1 MVSCSLRHILLV
13 CAVILGP
20 LAMFSGCAPK
30 HGDIIVASIGDS
42 TITMADY
49 ENLYIKSNGSREMGA
64 KATMEER
71 EKFLDLMT
79 KFRLKLADAY
89 RRGLDKSPEVLGE
102 IDQYKGSLTAA
113 YLTDREV
120 TAPGVRALYDH
131 RKFEYRASHILF
143 TLTGDASPED
153 SAKTYAKAYE
163 VINKLKAGTD
173 FSELAMEYSQDPSVK
188 QNKGDL
194 YYFTAGQMV
203 PPFEDTVFTM
213 NIGQFTSTPVRT
225 QFGLHIIKLTDK
237 KPAEGEIQCSHIMTR
252 FSAQD
257 PTPEDTLEAYTRIK
271 VIQDSLGMGIDFAEL
286 AKRNSADPGS
296 APRGGDLGWFSRRR
310 WIQSFDEAAFK
321 LKPGQVSGIVRTI
334 YGYHLIKC
342 YDAHPPKGF
351 EDAKKD
357 IQPLYQQSRF
367 QADYKSFI
375 GRLQTEARF
384 QLHEDVLSRFI
395 ASLDST
401 TTVRDSNWTN
411 NVPAEL
417 RASTIFSFGP
427 RTIALDSAIALLR
440 AQQDFLNTPLRASPI
455 RVAMD
460 KAAEQIL
467 FTVKGEKIEREYP
480 EFAAIMK
487 EYREG
492 ILLYQIEQDQVWNR
506 IAVSDT
512 ALRVYF
518 DQHRDKYT
526 YPDRVEFTQ
535 LRFSND
541 SVANV
546 AYEKL
551 ITGKTLADIAAADSV
566 RMSRQNNYQ
575 LEFKQGSTQLLPQ
588 TKQLLDAAADEL
600 THDAFLRIQ
609 FTAHPDTT
617 TRKSQ
622 NRKLATQRL
631 EAVKAYLKKKGDLAG
646 DRVVTLT
653 FPIGADKTS
662 SGKKAAAERN
672 SRIGLDLVGRK
683 ATVIGKVEV
692 SILPVTTDE
701 RTKLADSLQ
710 VGNYS
715 IPFKNNLGYS
725 IIKVLKKDPAHRK
738 TFEEA
743 GTEISGGFQ
752 EYESKR
758 LESEWL
764 EGLQRAYPVRQYKEA
779 LKNAFAQTP

>member
-1 MVSCSLRHILLV
+1 MFSLNPRYIPLV
-13 CAVILGP
+13 CTFVIAL
-20 LAMFSGCAPK
+20 LTVVSGCSPK
-30 HGDIIVASIGDS
+30 HGDIIVARIGDS
-42 TITMADY
+42 TITMSDY

-64 KATMEER
+64 KATMDER
-71 EKFLDLMT
+71 EKFLGLMT

-89 RRGLDKSPEVLGE
+89 QRGLDKSPEVLSE

-120 TAPGVRALYDH
+120 TAPGVRAMYDH
-131 RKFEYRASHILF
+131 RKFEYRASHVLF

-153 SAKTYAKAYE
+153 STKTYAKAYE
-163 VINKLKAGTD
+163 VINKLKAGAD
-173 FSELAMEYSQDPSVK
+173 FNELALEYSQDPSAK

-213 NIGQFTSTPVRT
+213 KVGQFTTTPVRT

-237 KPAEGEIQCSHIMTR
+237 KPAEGEIQCSHLMTR

-257 PTPEDTLEAYTRIK
+257 PTPEDTLDAYTKIK
-271 VIQDSLGMGIDFAEL
+271 VIRDSLAMGLDFAEL

-310 WIQSFDEAAFK
+310 WIQSFDEEAFK
-321 LKPGQVSGIVRTI
+321 LKPGQTSGIVRTI
-334 YGYHLIKC
+334 YGYHIIKC
-342 YDAHPPKGF
+342 YDAHPPKSF
-351 EDAKKD
+351 DDAKKD

-367 QADYKSFI
+367 QADYKKFI
-375 GRLQTEARF
+375 DRLQKEAQF
-384 QLHEDVLSRFI
+384 QLHEGVLSQFI
-395 ASLDST
+395 ASLDSNT
-401 TTVRDSNWTN
+401 TPRDSNWTN
-411 NVPAEL
+411 PVPAEL
-417 RASTIFSFGP
+417 RASTLLSFSA
-427 RTIALDSAIALLR
+427 RNVTLDSVIALLKV
-440 AQQDFLNTPLRASPI
+440 QQDFINTPLRASPI
-455 RVAMD
+455 RAAVD
-460 KAAEQIL
+460 KVAEQLL

-506 IAVSDT
+506 VAVNDS

-526 YPDRVEFTQ
+526 YPDRVEFAQ

-541 SVANV
+541 SIANV

-551 ITGKTLADIAAADSV
+551 LTGKTFADVAAADSI
-566 RMSRQNNYQ
+566 RMSRPNNYQ
-575 LEFKQGSTQLLPQ
+575 LKFKRGSAQLSPQ

-600 THDAFLRIQ
+600 AQDAFLRIQ
-609 FTAHPDTT
+609 FIAHPDTT
-617 TRKSQ
+617 TKKSQ
-622 NRKLATQRL
+622 NRKIATQRL
-631 EAVKAYLKKKGDLAG
+631 EAVKAYLKKKMDIAD
-646 DRVVTLT
+646 DRIVTLT
-653 FPIGADKTS
+653 LPLAVDKTPE
-662 SGKKAAAERN
+662 GKKDGAARN

-683 ATVIGKVEV
+683 AAVIGKVEV
-692 SILPVTTDE
+692 NILPVTTDE
-701 RTKLADSLQ
+701 RTKLADSLK

-715 IPFKNNLGYS
+715 MPFKNNLGHS
-725 IIKVLKKDPAHRK
+725 IIKVLKKDPARQK
-738 TFEEA
+738 TFEGA
-743 GTEISGGFQ
+743 GTEISSGFQ

-764 EGLQRAYPVRQYKEA
+764 DGLQRAYPVRQYKEA